1 MKLVWILLFLLVVC
15 ACDKKTSDT
24 SVVLARVNE
33 DVLTLEMLETS
44 LFPHQRSKE
53 QIRTYIHD
61 WVNDAIIFQEAKKIG
76 LDKDRLLLNKSR
88 DYFIKLVVSSFLE
101 TKTSSV
107 SNLTKESVR
116 GYYKDNISGFMRAT
130 DEAVLHHFITDNISE
145 AREIRKKLIRKNSGE
160 TIDELFSLYGVDT
173 ETVKK
178 GRLIKEL
185 DDVIFRNDDL
195 GVMGPIVTN
204 KGFHVID
211 VLKKN
216 KKGSRIGLEDAYDEI
231 YQRILKQ
238 NQVKTMNSLVDSLR
252 KNSKIFINV
261 LYN

>member
-1 MKLVWILLFLLVVC
+1 MFLLVVF
-15 ACDKKTSDT
+15 ACSKKTSDT

-33 DVLTLEMLETS
+33 DLLTLEMLES
-44 LFPHQRSKE
+44 ALFPHQRSKE

-61 WVNDAIIFQEAKKIG
+61 WVNDAILFQEAKKIG
-76 LDKDRLLLNKSR
+76 LDKDKLLLNKSR
-88 DYFIKLVVSSFLE
+88 DFFIKLVVSSYLE
-101 TKTSSV
+101 TKTASV
-107 SNLTKESVR
+107 SGLTNESLR
-116 GYYKDNISGFMRAT
+116 GYYKENISGFMRAT
-130 DEAVLHHFITDNISE
+130 DEAILRHFITDNISE

-160 TIDELFSLYGVDT
+160 TIDELFSVYGVDT

-185 DDVIFRNDDL
+185 DDVVFRDENL
-195 GVMGPIVTN
+195 GVVGPIVTN

-211 VLKKN
+211 ILKKN
-216 KKGSRIGLEDAYDEI
+216 KKGSRVGLEDAYDEI
-231 YQRILKQ
+231 YQRLIKQ

-252 KNSKIFINV
+252 RNSKIFINV

>member
-1 MKLVWILLFLLVVC
+1 MKLVWILLILLVVC
-15 ACDKKTSDT
+15 ACGKKTSDT
-24 SVVLARVNE
+24 SIVLARVNE
-33 DVLTLEMLETS
+33 DVLTLEMLENA

-130 DEAVLHHFITDNISE
+130 DEAVLHHFIIDNISE

-160 TIDELFSLYGVDT
+160 TIDELFSIYGVDT
-173 ETVKK
+173 ETAKK